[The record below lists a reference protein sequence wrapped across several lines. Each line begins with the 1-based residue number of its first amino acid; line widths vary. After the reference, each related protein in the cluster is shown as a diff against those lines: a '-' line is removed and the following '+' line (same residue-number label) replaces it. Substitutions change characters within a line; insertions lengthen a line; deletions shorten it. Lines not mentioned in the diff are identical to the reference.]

1 MSNNCSTPLELD
13 ELLAYRF
20 GELDPAQ
27 SERVE
32 QHYFSCGACSQRLE
46 ALERLGQGLTHAV
59 RGGMISATVTSSLL
73 DRGRRDGLRVR
84 SYRVGPGEQV
94 ACTSAPSDDFVAI
107 HLALDVDASS
117 AVDVAVEWTDLE
129 RGLHESRYVDDVA
142 RDPQSGEVVLLFAAR
157 QIRDYPRSQWCMRAI
172 VRNTSGEQR
181 IGPYTLNHTPWDQL
195 EPGT

>member
-1 MSNNCSTPLELD
+1 MSNNCNTPLELD

-20 GELDPAQ
+20 GELDPAR

-46 ALERLGQGLTHAV
+46 VLERLGQELTRAV
-59 RGGMISATVTSSLL
+59 RGGMISAAVTPSLL
-73 DRGRRDGLRVR
+73 DRCRRDGLRIR
-84 SYRVGPGEQV
+84 SYLVEAGEQV

-107 HLALDVDASS
+107 HLALDVDASA
-117 AVDVAVEWTDLE
+117 AVDVAVEWIDLE

-142 RDPQSGEVVLLFAAR
+142 RNPHSREVVLLFAAR
-157 QIRDYPRSQWCMRAI
+157 QIRAFPRSQWHMQAI

-195 EPGT
+195 EPGA